1 MTDFQPRAQQKQ
13 VLAYRGGK
21 MGVSAVPGAGKTIT
35 LAALAARLVTTELDE
50 DQEVLV
56 VTLVNSAVDN
66 IRERISGL
74 VRGEGL
80 LADVSYRVR
89 TLHGL
94 ANDIVRER
102 PGLVGLAE
110 DFQIIDERE
119 ATQVLEQTCE
129 AWLRA
134 HPDALGAFLSADVG
148 EGQRGWVES
157 TQWPDAVLGVAGALV
172 RRAKDLSLDPGDLQ
186 SRIDQLE
193 EAGRLPLS
201 EMGVAIYALYQRA
214 LYAKGGVDFDD
225 LIRLALSALRLD
237 PNLLARLRH
246 RWPFIL
252 EDEAQDSSQLQEMI
266 LGLLAGRTGNW
277 VRVGDPNQAINTTF
291 TTADPEYLRRFLRA
305 GDVRPV
311 PLAASGRSQRCVVDL
326 ANRLVSW
333 TMAEHPEPRVRNA
346 LSGPPFIDLTP
357 PGDPQPNPATDPCVV
372 HLVDTRYSPQ
382 RELEVVVRS
391 VARWLE
397 EHPDGTV
404 AVLVPRNQRGFEVT
418 DALRHQEIPCIELLR
433 SSVSTRRTAGALGNV
448 LRYLGDPS
456 SALLLS
462 KVLEVWRRDDR
473 EEASTARQLRRLMS
487 LIRRC
492 RQVERFLWPRSGEDW
507 LDGLQSG
514 DQQEGGE
521 ANAPTGGMGALQEGD
536 RAVLQAFRALVQR
549 WHQATVLPVD
559 QLVLTIAQD
568 LFLDAS
574 ELALS
579 HKLAVMLGAASD
591 RNPDWRLP
599 ELTAELAAIARNE
612 RRFLGFSEEEG
623 GLFAEP
629 GKVTVSTLHKAKGL
643 EWDRVYL
650 MSLNSYSFPSGEPY
664 DQYISEKWFV
674 RDQLNLEAEAL
685 EQLHAVSEG
694 ISYAEGAATQRARLD
709 YVAERLRLL
718 YVGIT
723 RAKKELVLTWNTG
736 RSQAPKQM
744 AVPFIA
750 LHAWWES
757 HRHEYGA
764 AEQADAK

>member
-1 MTDFQPRAQQKQ
+1 MSGFRPRPQQKQ
-13 VLAYRGGK
+13 VLAYHGGK
-21 MGVSAVPGAGKTIT
+21 MGVSAVPGAGKTVT
-35 LAALAARLVTTELDE
+35 LAALAARLVTSDLEE

-56 VTLVNSAVDN
+56 VTLVNSAVDH
-66 IRERISGL
+66 IRERIGAV

-119 ATQVLEQTCE
+119 AAQVLEQTCE
-129 AWLRA
+129 GWLRA
-134 HPDALGAFLSADVG
+134 HPDALDAFLGVEVG
-148 EGQRGWVES
+148 EGQRSWVES
-157 TQWPDAVLGVAGALV
+157 SLWPNTVLDMAGAVV
-172 RRAKDLSLDPGDLQ
+172 RRAKDLSLDPGDLR
-186 SRIDQLE
+186 SCLGRCPE
-193 EAGRLPLS
+193 GAGLPLAQ
-201 EMGVAIYALYQRA
+201 MGAEIYALYQHA
-214 LYAKGGVDFDD
+214 LYARGGVDFDD
-225 LIRLALSALRLD
+225 LIRLALSALRQDADLV
-237 PNLLARLRH
+237 ARLRH

-252 EDEAQDSSQLQEMI
+252 EDEAQDSSRLQEMI
-266 LGLLAGRTGNW
+266 LGMLAGPAGNW

-305 GDVRPV
+305 RDVQSV
-311 PLAASGRSQRCVVDL
+311 PLAASGRSQRCIVDL
-326 ANRLVSW
+326 ANRLVRWS
-333 TMAEHPEPRVRNA
+333 MEEHPEPGARDA
-346 LSGPPFIDLTP
+346 LSGPPFIAVTA
-357 PGDPQPNPATDPCVV
+357 PGDPQPNPVTDPLAV
-372 HLVDTRYSPQ
+372 HLVDAAYSPE

-391 VARWLE
+391 VARWLD
-397 EHPDGTV
+397 EHSDATV
-404 AVLVPRNQRGFEVT
+404 AILVPRNQRGFQVT
-418 DALRHQEIPCIELLR
+418 DALRRREVPCIELLR

-448 LRYLGDPS
+448 LRYLGDPA
-456 SALLLS
+456 SASLIS

-473 EEASTARQLRRLMS
+473 EDASASRRLRHLVS

-507 LDGLQSG
+507 LEGLLDGDDQAASGAQVPTERVDGLR
-514 DQQEGGE
+514 
-521 ANAPTGGMGALQEGD
+521 EGD
-536 RAVLQAFRALVQR
+536 RQLLEAFRMLTQR
-549 WHQATVLPVD
+549 WHGATVLPID

-568 LFLDAS
+568 LFLES
-574 ELALS
+574 RELALS

-612 RRFLGFSEEEG
+612 RRFLGFAEEEE

-643 EWDRVYL
+643 EWDRVYM
-650 MSLNSYSFPSGEPY
+650 MSLNNYSFPSGEPY
-664 DQYISEKWFV
+664 DQYIGEKWFV

-685 EQLHAVSEG
+685 EQLRAAAEG
-694 ISYAEGAATQRARLD
+694 IPYTEGVATRHARLD

-723 RAKKELVLTWNTG
+723 RAKRELVLTWNTG

-744 AVPFIA
+744 AVPLIA
-750 LHAWWES
+750 LHAWWEG
-757 HRHEYGA
+757 HRDAYEA
-764 AEQADAK
+764 AEEASAR

>member
-1 MTDFQPRAQQKQ
+1 
-13 VLAYRGGK
+13 
-21 MGVSAVPGAGKTIT
+21 
-35 LAALAARLVTTELDE
+35 VTAELDE

-66 IRERISGL
+66 IRERIDAL

-80 LADVSYRVR
+80 LAGVSCRVR

-119 ATQVLEQTCE
+119 AAQVLEQICE

-134 HPDALGAFLSADVG
+134 HPEALGAFLSTDVG
-148 EGQRGWVES
+148 EGQRGWVER
-157 TQWPDAVLGVAGALV
+157 TQWPDAVLGVAGTLI
-172 RRAKDLSLDPGDLQ
+172 RRAKDLSLDPGDLR

-193 EAGRLPLS
+193 EAGRLPLA
-201 EMGVAIYALYQRA
+201 EMGAAIYALYQQA
-214 LYAKGGVDFDD
+214 LYARGCVDFDD
-225 LIRLALSALRLD
+225 LIRLALRAMRLD
-237 PNLLARLRH
+237 PDLLARLRQ

-252 EDEAQDSSQLQEMI
+252 EDEAQDSSELQEMI
-266 LGLLAGRTGNW
+266 LGLLAGPTGNW

-305 GDVRPV
+305 GDVQPV
-311 PLAASGRSQRCVVDL
+311 PLAASGRSQQCIVDL
-326 ANRLVSW
+326 ANRLVRW
-333 TMAEHPEPRVRNA
+333 TMAEHPEQRVRSA
-346 LSGPPFIDLTP
+346 LSGPPFIDLTS
-357 PGDPQPNPATDPCVV
+357 PGDPQPNPAPDPSVV
-372 HLVDTRYSPQ
+372 HLIDTRYSPQ

-404 AVLVPRNQRGFEVT
+404 AILVPRNQRGFEVT
-418 DALRHQEIPCIELLR
+418 DALKHQEIPCIELLR

-448 LRYLGDPS
+448 LRYLGEPT
-456 SALLLS
+456 SALFLS

-473 EEASTARQLRRLMS
+473 EDASTARQLRRLMS

-492 RQVERFLWPRSGEDW
+492 RQVERFVWPRSGEDW
-507 LDGLQSG
+507 LDGLQSSG
-514 DQQEGGE
+514 EQEAGE
-521 ANAPTGGMGALQEGD
+521 ADVPSGGMGALPEGE
-536 RAVLQAFRALVQR
+536 REVLHGFRTLIQR
-549 WHQATVLPVD
+549 WHEATVLPVD

-579 HKLAVMLGAASD
+579 HKLAVMLGAARD

-612 RRFLGFSEEEG
+612 RRFLGFAEEDE

-629 GKVTVSTLHKAKGL
+629 GKATVSTLHKAKGL

-650 MSLNSYSFPSGEPY
+650 MSLNNYSFPSGEPY
-664 DQYISEKWFV
+664 DRYISEKWFV
-674 RDQLNLEAEAL
+674 RDQLNLEAETL
-685 EQLHAVSEG
+685 EQLRAVVDG
-694 ISYAEGAATQRARLD
+694 GSYEEGAATQRARLD

-723 RAKKELVLTWNTG
+723 RAKKEVVLTWNTG
-736 RSQAPKQM
+736 RSQGPKQM

-757 HRHEYGA
+757 HRHGYGV
-764 AEQADAK
+764 AEQTDAK